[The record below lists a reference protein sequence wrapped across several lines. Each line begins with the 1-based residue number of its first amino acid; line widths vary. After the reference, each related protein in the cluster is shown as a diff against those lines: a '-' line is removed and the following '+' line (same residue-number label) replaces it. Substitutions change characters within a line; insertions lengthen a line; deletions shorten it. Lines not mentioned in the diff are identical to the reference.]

1 MTTVLGILTFA
12 SGLILD
18 GLNIVWGF
26 QSARGRAFRSGI
38 ILIPLILYV
47 FGGIVLWHDKGL
59 RFIIVFVVAMLL
71 FHASCY
77 QILPW
82 FFDLLF
88 ERKNHHGQD
97 A

>member
-1 MTTVLGILTFA
+1 
-12 SGLILD
+12 
-18 GLNIVWGF
+18 
-26 QSARGRAFRSGI
+26 
-38 ILIPLILYV
+38 
-47 FGGIVLWHDKGL
+47 
-59 RFIIVFVVAMLL
+59 MLL